1 MSNFAGI
8 GSGAPGMGMATGG
21 PGGGL
26 VGGRGLGAY
35 LGGGRGT
42 YSAGQPVLSPEV
54 EAAFL
59 SSLFGE
65 SYNPNAP
72 ESATNNL
79 STMASFLAHP
89 SANIANALYGVARAN
104 YGDPV
109 LGNAA
114 NYGTGGRFG
123 PGGPSAGPWLNR
135 YSPSQQRRLEEEA
148 RARTEATQKEATNR
162 AVAQLLK
169 SMMAGR
175 QT

>member
-1 MSNFAGI
+1 
-8 GSGAPGMGMATGG
+8 MGMATGG
-21 PGGGL
+21 
-26 VGGRGLGAY
+26 A
-35 LGGGRGT
+35 GGGRGT

-65 SYNPNAP
+65 SYNPSAP

-79 STMASFLAHP
+79 SALASLFSHSPL
-89 SANIANALYGVARAN
+89 NIANSLYGVARAN

-123 PGGPSAGPWLNR
+123 PGGPAARGP
-135 YSPSQQRRLEEEA
+135 YGSPSQIVRQEKARRQEEEA
-148 RARTEATQKEATNR
+148 RQKEASKR

-169 SMMAGR
+169 NMMAGR